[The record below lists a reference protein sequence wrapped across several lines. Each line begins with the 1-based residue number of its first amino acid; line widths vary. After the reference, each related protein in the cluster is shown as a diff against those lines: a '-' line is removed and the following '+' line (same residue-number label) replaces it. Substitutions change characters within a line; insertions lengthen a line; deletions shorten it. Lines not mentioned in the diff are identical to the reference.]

1 MPPLTRALERKAFR
15 LFKVVVATC
24 SAGAAVV
31 SILSFAQSRGLL
43 KDSSIANAATNAR
56 FDVSWVGVTPS
67 ADTATAI
74 GDTLHLTALV
84 SDKSGGTV
92 LGVPISWSS
101 DSAAIAS
108 VSEDGTVIARAP
120 GTTTIIAAAGA
131 KVARAHVTVHQ
142 RVVGARVVA
151 DSGLRVRVG
160 ERRQLRGQAMDVRG
174 HVVERRPTVWA
185 VADSTVA
192 RVDSLGNA
200 VAVAP
205 GHTTVSLTV
214 EGVTVRSELDVV
226 DIPASIAAVTAAA
239 QTAPAGK
246 PLTRPIEVEV
256 LSKSGQPVADV
267 AVRFGSDSSDGRA
280 EPATVQTDAKGRAS
294 ARWTLGDA
302 PGRQRIQ
309 IAVEG
314 VSDPLV
320 VFAEAEPVAANL
332 RAVPISDA
340 PSGRV
345 GEEVGGDVGLRLTDS
360 LGRALPGVPVNWTA
374 RDGGSAVGL
383 TPRTDSLGESRVHW
397 TLGPKTGRQRAFVSI
412 GAGRAIPS
420 VTISATALPG
430 VPTATAVVGG
440 GGQSGV
446 VGGALPKP
454 IVLRVTDVGGNPVP
468 GATVSL
474 LPAHGTVADSALVSD
489 SSGIVRAAW
498 TLGRSAGPQRL
509 IARVGG
515 VATPLTLNARARAL
529 GAANVAF
536 PDSAIGGM
544 AGHPLDGPVSVTV
557 TDAYG
562 NPVSD
567 ALVLFKADA
576 GSVASTRVMT
586 DAEGHAATKW
596 RLGVTPGEQHLNAST
611 KGVEG
616 RVVLTVVAEAPP
628 VAPPKTTVAKAAPKP
643 PVKSLVSSKTSASR
657 TTSKTP
663 AKTTTKTTATP
674 TSTSKSKTTSK
685 SAPTKT
691 AATKTTTSKHR

>member
-1 MPPLTRALERKAFR
+1 MPPLTRALERKVFR
-15 LFKVVVATC
+15 LIKVVVATC

-56 FDVSWVGVTPS
+56 FDVAWVGVTPA

-74 GDTLHLTALV
+74 GDTLHLTARV

-120 GTTTIIAAAGA
+120 GTTTIIAAVGA
-131 KVARAHVTVHQ
+131 KVARAHVTVKQ

-151 DSGLRVRVG
+151 DSGLRIRMG
-160 ERRQLRGQAMDVRG
+160 ERRQLRGQAMDARG
-174 HVVERRPTVWA
+174 HVVERRPVVWA
-185 VADSTVA
+185 VADSGVA
-192 RVDSLGNA
+192 RVDGEGNA
-200 VAVAP
+200 TPVAP

-226 DIPASIAAVTAAA
+226 DIPASVGAVTAAA
-239 QTAPAGK
+239 QTAPAGRS
-246 PLTRPIEVEV
+246 LTRPIEVEV

-267 AVRFGSDSSDGRA
+267 AVHFGSDSSDGRA
-280 EPATVQTDAKGRAS
+280 EPATAQTDAKGHAS
-294 ARWTLGDA
+294 ARWTLGEA
-302 PGRQRIQ
+302 PGRQSLQ
-309 IAVEG
+309 ISVEG
-314 VSDPLV
+314 VHDPLL

-332 RAVPISDA
+332 RSIPLSDA

-345 GEEVGGDVGLRLTDS
+345 GEEVTGDIGLRLTDS
-360 LGRALPGVPVNWTA
+360 LGRALPGVPVTWTA
-374 RDGGSAVGL
+374 RDGGSAVGI

-397 TLGPKTGRQRAFVSI
+397 TLGPKTGRQRAFASI

-420 VTISATALPG
+420 YTISATALSG
-430 VPTATAVVGG
+430 VPTATNVVGG

-446 VGGALPKP
+446 VGGALSKP

-474 LPAHGTVADSALVSD
+474 LPAHGSVADSALVSD
-489 SSGIVRAAW
+489 SNGVVRASW

-509 IARVGG
+509 IARVAG
-515 VATPLTLNARARAL
+515 VATPLTLTARARAL

-536 PDSAIGGM
+536 PDSAIGGV

-611 KGVEG
+611 KGVES
-616 RVVLTVVAEAPP
+616 RAVLTVVAEAPAAP
-628 VAPPKTTVAKAAPKP
+628 APKSAATKAATKTPPKA
-643 PVKSLVSSKTSASR
+643 PVKSLLSSSSKSAR
-657 TTSKTP
+657 TTSKSTAKTTSTKATSKPVSTNKGAP
-663 AKTTTKTTATP
+663 AKTSA
-674 TSTSKSKTTSK
+674 SKTTSK
-685 SAPTKT
+685 S
-691 AATKTTTSKHR
+691 KHR